1 MSVEMRLEK
10 LESEVFH
17 IRKLLHMKDDNQHE
31 VWNNMQAEVY
41 ELCRKNAEHL
51 DRLEAGQAKLE
62 AGQAKLEAGQAKL
75 EAEVSDLKREVADLR
90 HEVTDLKARFTRLET
105 DVSDIKGMLQQ
116 LLDR

>member
-10 LESEVFH
+10 LENEVFH

-41 ELCRKNAEHL
+41 ELCRKNAERL

-62 AGQAKLEAGQAKL
+62 AGQAKLEA
-75 EAEVSDLKREVADLR
+75 EVSGLKREVADLR